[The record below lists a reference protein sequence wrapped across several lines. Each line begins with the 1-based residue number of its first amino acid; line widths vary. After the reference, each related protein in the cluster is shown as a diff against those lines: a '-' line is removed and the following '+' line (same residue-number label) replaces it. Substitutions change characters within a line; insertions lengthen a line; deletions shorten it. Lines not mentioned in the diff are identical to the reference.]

1 MEKRKTLSHIRN
13 PDRLKDRIELESNGL
28 GQNLYNKHCVS
39 CHQIDGQG
47 ASGRFPTL
55 VSNWVQG
62 DKKELI
68 QIVLNGIE
76 GDLEVN
82 GEIYNGIM
90 PHYNFLTDDQI
101 ADLLTY
107 IRKSFGNNSSEITMD
122 EVEEVRKETTNSKP

>member
-1 MEKRKTLSHIRN
+1 MIQ
-13 PDRLKDRIELESNGL
+13 I
-28 GQNLYNKHCVS
+28 
-39 CHQIDGQG
+39 HQIMQIH
-47 ASGRFPTL
+47 FYL
-55 VSNWVQG
+55 SNHH
-62 DKKELI
+62 LI

-107 IRKSFGNNSSEITMD
+107 VRTSFGNNSSEITMD
-122 EVEEVRKETTNSKP
+122 EVEEVRKETTNSL